1 MSLLVETSMSGWR
14 EITEKYC
21 NHVDQTLKQ
30 LKNDHKIENRVNLF
44 SVMEEPE
51 YSINTSLNNINDN
64 QYKNDETML
73 LKKSMNFLLI
83 DPL

>member
-1 MSLLVETSMSGWR
+1 
-14 EITEKYC
+14 
-21 NHVDQTLKQ
+21 
-30 LKNDHKIENRVNLF
+30 
-44 SVMEEPE
+44 MEEPE

-73 LKKSMNFLLI
+73 LKKSINFLLI